1 VHFCSQMR
9 DRIIMVMEKNASVE
23 QEIRNTGLE
32 IYSSVTEVPAA
43 FDKRRWIGR
52 IMERAMENDDFR
64 IRLFRFIDVLPS
76 VNNDDLV
83 IKLLHEYFTG
93 GTDIPRLIRAGVE
106 RISRRGFLPH
116 ITARVIRRGV
126 ESIARQFIA
135 GSNPEDGLKALESL
149 RKQEADFTVDL
160 LGEVAVSER
169 EAGDYAARYCALA
182 DFLHAPLGGKKK
194 DIPFTGQDI
203 SVKVSSFYSRL
214 DPMDWEGSVRRTS
227 DGLRPVLRKAKE
239 YGISITFDMEHHYY
253 KGLIVAV
260 FKRLAEEEEFHDFPF
275 MGIAVQA
282 YLKETEED
290 LTDLIRWAGGRGR
303 KIAVRLVKGAY
314 WDYEIVVNRQKGW
327 PVPVFLKKEE
337 TDYNFEK
344 LTRLLFEN
352 TAVVRPAIAT
362 HNIRSMSHAIAVAET
377 LGITRDAFEFQMLYG
392 MAEPLRKALHKR
404 GHKVRVYAPLGELI
418 PGMAY
423 LVRRLLENT
432 SNESFLRKSFRD
444 KTSFEDLIRPPTVQ
458 SEAEIKSPPED
469 HFKNEPLLDFSI
481 SANRDNMTD
490 AVRSQRESVIGVYP
504 LLIGD
509 REVITGNEIL
519 SSNPA
524 RTRETIGRVSS
535 ASKRE
540 ADAAIGEAV
549 RVREKWGKTP
559 PEKRAAYV
567 FKAAQEMRQKRFELA
582 ALEVCETGKDWRDA
596 DADVAEAIDY
606 LVYYG
611 REMLRLGHPVH
622 PGDYPG
628 EENEYFYRPRGIGAV
643 ISPWNFPLAI
653 AAGMVSAAI
662 VTGNCVIFKPSSL
675 SPVTGYRL
683 VEILLQS
690 GLPRGVL
697 QFLPGHGGEV
707 GEYLVSHQAIDFIAF
722 TGSRDIGLRIVKI
735 AGESKE
741 KQRSIKRVIAEMGG
755 KNAIIIDETADLDE
769 AVKGVVESA
778 LGYQGQKCS
787 ACSRVIVIGDVFSTF
802 SRRLKEAVESIP
814 IGPPDDPGNGMG
826 PVIDG
831 AAQAKIREYIEVGKK
846 ECELL
851 LERKAHAFAC
861 FVGPAIFSDVSPESR
876 IATEEIFG
884 PVIAIMRARDIDE
897 AIHIAN
903 ATSYAL
909 TGGIYSRS
917 PSNVLKARTDFRVGN
932 LYVNRKITGALVGR
946 QPFGGFGMSGIGS
959 KAGGPDYLLQFLNP
973 VSISENTL
981 RRGFAPLIDR
991 SGRLPG

>member
-1 VHFCSQMR
+1 MH
-9 DRIIMVMEKNASVE
+9 DRIMVMEKDASVE
-23 QEIRNTGLE
+23 QEIRRTGFE
-32 IYSSVTEVPAA
+32 IYSSMTDVPAA
-43 FDKRRWIGR
+43 FDTGRWIGR

-76 VNNDDLV
+76 VRTDDLV
-83 IKLLHEYFTG
+83 VGLLHEYFTG
-93 GTDIPRLIRAGVE
+93 ATDIPRLISAGVE
-106 RISRRGFLPH
+106 RISRKGFLPH

-135 GSNPEDGLKALESL
+135 GNNPEDGLEALRSL
-149 RKQEADFTVDL
+149 REQGVDFTIDL

-182 DFLHAPLGGKKK
+182 DFLHASFGGKKE

-214 DPMDWEGSVRRTS
+214 DPMDWEGSVRRTA
-227 DGLRPVLRKAKE
+227 DGLRPVMRKAKE
-239 YGISITFDMEHHYY
+239 YGISITFDMEHYHY
-253 KGLIVAV
+253 KGLIFAV
-260 FKRLAEEEEFHDFPF
+260 FKRLAEEEEFLDLPF

-290 LTDLIRWAGGRGR
+290 LSDLIRWAGERR
-303 KIAVRLVKGAY
+303 RQIAVRLVKGAY

-344 LTRLLFEN
+344 LATLLLEN
-352 TAVVRPAIAT
+352 AAVVRPAIAT
-362 HNIRSMSHAIAVAET
+362 HNIRSISHAVVIADSV
-377 LGITRDAFEFQMLYG
+377 GIPRDAFEFQMLYG
-392 MAEPLRKALHKR
+392 MAEPLRKALQKR
-404 GHKVRVYAPLGELI
+404 GHKVRVYAPMGELI

-444 KTSFEDLIRPPTVQ
+444 KTSFEDLMKQPSIE
-458 SEAEIKSPPED
+458 SEAEISSPPED
-469 HFKNEPLLDFSI
+469 HFKNEPARDFSI
-481 SANRDNMTD
+481 SSNRDKMAD
-490 AVRSQRESVIGVYP
+490 AIGTLRGSINKSYP

-509 REVITGNEIL
+509 REVMTGHEIL
-519 SSNPA
+519 SLNPA
-524 RTRETIGRVSS
+524 RPRETIGRVSL

-540 ADAAIGEAV
+540 ADDAIREAV
-549 RVREKWGKTP
+549 QVREDWGKTP
-559 PEKRAAYV
+559 PEERASCLFRAAR
-567 FKAAQEMRQKRFELA
+567 EMRQKRFELA
-582 ALEVCETGKDWRDA
+582 ALEVCEAGKSWRDA
-596 DADVAEAIDY
+596 DADIAEAIDY

-611 REMLRLGHPVH
+611 REMLRLGSTVH

-628 EENEYFYRPRGIGAV
+628 EENEYFYRPRGIGVV

-675 SPVTGYRL
+675 SPITGYRFVKIFL
-683 VEILLQS
+683 HA
-690 GLPRGVL
+690 GLPPGVL
-697 QFLPGHGGEV
+697 QFLPGHGSEI
-707 GEYLVSHQAIDFIAF
+707 GEYLVSHPAIDFIAF

-735 AGESKE
+735 AGETRE

-769 AVKGVVESA
+769 AVKGVLESA

-787 ACSRVIVIGDVFSTF
+787 ACSRVIVIGDVLATF
-802 SRRLKEAVESIP
+802 SLRLKEAVESIP
-814 IGPPDDPGNGMG
+814 IGPPEDPGNGIG

-831 AAQAKIREYIEVGKK
+831 IAQAKIREYIEIGKK
-846 ECELL
+846 EGKLL
-851 LERKAHAFAC
+851 LERKVRTEGY
-861 FVGPAIFSDVSPESR
+861 FVGPAIFSDISPASR
-876 IATEEIFG
+876 MATEEIFG

-903 ATSYAL
+903 TSCYAL
-909 TGGIYSRS
+909 TGGLYSRS
-917 PSNVLKARTDFRVGN
+917 PSNILKVKSDFKVGN
-932 LYVNRKITGALVGR
+932 LYINRKITGALVGR
-946 QPFGGFGMSGIGS
+946 QPFGGFGMSGVGS
-959 KAGGPDYLLQFLNP
+959 KTGGPDYLLQFLNP

-981 RRGFAPLIDR
+981 RRGFAPLNHR
-991 SGRLPG
+991 PGGFFD